1 MQGIDPAATAWLL
14 ASTALVL
21 LMTPGLAIF
30 YGGMVRTTGVLNM
43 IMMSFISIPLVTVA
57 WLVLGYSLSFSDGGN
72 LVGNLEHFGMLGIS
86 PRTNHGTVPELLF
99 ATFELTFA
107 IITAALISGAIADRA
122 KFSAWMVFVPIWT
135 IVVYSVIAHWVW
147 APQGWL
153 NKFGSLD
160 YAGGLVVEI
169 ASGSSALALA
179 IVLGPRIGFKQ
190 DAMRPHNLPFVLLG
204 VGLLWFGWF
213 GFNAGSAL
221 AVDGTA
227 AAIFLNTLVAGCLGM
242 LGWLTVEQIRDG
254 KPTTF
259 GAASGVVAG
268 LVAITPSC
276 GYVNTLGAL
285 IVGLAAGVVCSF
297 AVGLK
302 FRWNY
307 DDSLDVV
314 GVHFVGGVV
323 GVPLTLLLIWLDPPS
338 GFRSAWWWLTFGP
351 FVVYQIGQMFD
362 DYILTPRIQG
372 KATDLDT
379 PSILFASITGGVLAG
394 LLALTLVVWAFRPAD
409 LDPET
414 RRWAIERCTPHP
426 IAAMQAPVR
435 LERFWDQPWKAS
447 VIWCIILPAVATE
460 SSTSFSVP
468 ISRSISAFEMKPYY
482 VGGGSAH
489 ALRTAF
495 GVEPVIAAHER
506 NHKTKYRGFD
516 KAGHHIFGFQIF
528 KGTFEIRARR
538 KTKIVNRDHVAAEHA
553 DNIAGEH
560 EKWQHE

>member
-1 MQGIDPAATAWLL
+1 VQGIDPAATAWLL

-57 WLVLGYSLSFSDGGN
+57 WLLFGYTLSYSSGNGFIGG
-72 LVGNLEHFGMLGIS
+72 LQHFGMLGIGPNTVRGS
-86 PRTNHGTVPELLF
+86 VPELLF
-99 ATFELTFA
+99 ATFELAFA

-122 KFSAWMVFVPIWT
+122 KFSAWMVFVPIWA
-135 IVVYSVIAHWVW
+135 VAVYSVIAHWVW
-147 APQGWL
+147 STEGWL
-153 NKFGSLD
+153 AKFGALD

-169 ASGSSALALA
+169 ASGASALALA

-221 AVDGTA
+221 AANGTA

-259 GAASGVVAG
+259 GAASGVIAG

-297 AVGLK
+297 GVGLK
-302 FRWNY
+302 FRFNY

-314 GVHFVGGVV
+314 GVHFVGGLV
-323 GVPLTLLLIWLDPPS
+323 GVLLI
-338 GFRSAWWWLTFGP
+338 
-351 FVVYQIGQMFD
+351 
-362 DYILTPRIQG
+362 
-372 KATDLDT
+372 
-379 PSILFASITGGVLAG
+379 G
-394 LLALTLVVWAFRPAD
+394 LLATDVMTGGARGVFYGGGFAQLGKQLLGVAVVAAYAFTVSFVLGKIIDKLMGFRVSAEDETAGVDFTQHAETAYAEGVHGHMAHRRPSSSLTD
-409 LDPET
+409 L
-414 RRWAIERCTPHP
+414 
-426 IAAMQAPVR
+426 
-435 LERFWDQPWKAS
+435 
-447 VIWCIILPAVATE
+447 
-460 SSTSFSVP
+460 
-468 ISRSISAFEMKPYY
+468 ISRP
-482 VGGGSAH
+482 
-489 ALRTAF
+489 R
-495 GVEPVIAAHER
+495 PQ
-506 NHKTKYRGFD
+506 D
-516 KAGHHIFGFQIF
+516 
-528 KGTFEIRARR
+528 
-538 KTKIVNRDHVAAEHA
+538 
-553 DNIAGEH
+553 
-560 EKWQHE
+560 